1 MNISIQ
7 RRVFANAIITALL
20 LHLSNTPWFYPVAGV
35 VLALA
40 GGTSY
45 MRAAQQEDGGVHAM
59 TVRLASTLNARNF
72 AHLHRPHL
80 LKTA

>member
-1 MNISIQ
+1 MNVSVQ
-7 RRVFANAIITALL
+7 RRVIAHAMITALL

-45 MRAAQQEDGGVHAM
+45 MRAARQEFGGVHAIM
-59 TVRLASTLNARNF
+59 VHTTSKLDARNLV
-72 AHLHRPHL
+72 HLHRPHL
-80 LKTA
+80 LRSA